1 MSDAAV
7 IPAAYVKLS
16 TMVDGTIRVVID
28 VEPTNR
34 DAAFALFDRPGA
46 SLAIARLSDGAAVE
60 HDRKAQAQP
69 PAELLKRKPL
79 SLASKVA
86 LVCDEVSFQ
95 RFLQTGLY
103 ARRWSFWRDHAAGWT
118 KPALW
123 SDIAALVIREI
134 CGVTS
139 RSEITPGSDAER
151 IWRSVEADYHDWQ
164 RTGAAA

>member
-1 MSDAAV
+1 MTDAAV

-69 PAELLKRKPL
+69 PAEPLERKPL

-86 LVCDEVSFQ
+86 LMCGQKTFQ
-95 RFLQTGLY
+95 RFLAYERPNT
-103 ARRWSFWRDHAAGWT
+103 WRDATFSVNADEDLDTTGMKIAAEVVR
-118 KPALW
+118 KLCAVKSR
-123 SDIAALVIREI
+123 SDIV
-134 CGVTS
+134 
-139 RSEITPGSDAER
+139 PGSGAANR
-151 IWRSVEADYHDWQ
+151 WRDLEADYHHWQ
-164 RTGAAA
+164 RTGQAA

>member
-46 SLAIARLSDGAAVE
+46 SLAIARLLDGSAVE

-69 PAELLKRKPL
+69 PAEPLERRPL

-86 LVCDEVSFQ
+86 LTCQQRSFQ
-95 RFLQTGLY
+95 RFLAYQRPM
-103 ARRWSFWRDHAAGWT
+103 AWRHAQDSIPAGEDADKDCEKW
-118 KPALW
+118 
-123 SDIAALVIREI
+123 AAEVVRFF
-134 CGVTS
+134 CGISS
-139 RSEITPGSDAER
+139 RSEIKPKSPAADNWADL
-151 IWRSVEADYHDWQ
+151 EASYHDWQ
-164 RTGAAA
+164 RKGQAA